1 MGDEKEGLK
10 EKALSAYKT
19 FLEEQEEWEK
29 RLVQKFAEEAKE
41 AFKRKFGETPEE
53 VIPVSWDECLLVCDG
68 LKFRAKE
75 KGTGI
80 EFFVI
85 VKCEKCHHSIER
97 GVLTLVRLGE
107 ILSKPYICVE
117 CRLAESK
124 ERGARR

>member
-1 MGDEKEGLK
+1 MSEEREGLK
-10 EKALSAYKT
+10 GKALSAYKT
-19 FLEEQEEWEK
+19 FLEEQEGARK
-29 RLVQKFAEEAKE
+29 AAVRVFAEEAKE

-97 GVLTLVRLGE
+97 SVLTLARLGE